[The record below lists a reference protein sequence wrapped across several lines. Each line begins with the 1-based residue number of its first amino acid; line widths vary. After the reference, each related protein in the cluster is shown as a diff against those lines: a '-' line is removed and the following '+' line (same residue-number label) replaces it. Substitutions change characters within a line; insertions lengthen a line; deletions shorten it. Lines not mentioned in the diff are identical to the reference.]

1 MLFRRKDPIRR
12 NPPAAQPSRPESIE
26 IMLDGAPIEVQVR
39 RHAQARRLTL
49 RVRAAA
55 RDITLSAPP
64 HVPLS
69 SARDFVE
76 RHRDWIRTRLV
87 RLPSVV
93 PFVDGALVPVR
104 GIPHRIVS
112 TGAVRGTVAVAVR
125 DEAPV
130 LLVPGEAPHLARRV
144 TDFLKREARRDLC
157 AAVRRHAAALR
168 VEIGRITLRDTASRW
183 GSCSARGDL
192 SFSWRL
198 VMAPPMVLDYL
209 AAHEVAHRLEM
220 NHGPAYWRTV
230 ERVFPARR
238 EAEAWLKGR
247 GADLHR
253 YGG

>member
-1 MLFRRKDPIRR
+1 MLFRRKDPTRSK
-12 NPPAAQPSRPESIE
+12 PPASTPSGPESIE
-26 IMLDGAPIEVQVR
+26 IMLDGSPIRVHVR
-39 RHAQARRLTL
+39 RHALARRLTL

-87 RLPSVV
+87 RLPAAV
-93 PFVDGALVPVR
+93 PFVDGASVPFR
-104 GIPHRIVS
+104 GVPHQIVA
-112 TGAVRGTVAVAVR
+112 TGAVRGTVAAAIR
-125 DEAPV
+125 ADAPV
-130 LLVPGEAPHLARRV
+130 LLVPGEAPHLGRRV
-144 TDFLKREARRDLC
+144 TDFLKREARRDLT
-157 AAVRRHAAALR
+157 AAVRRHAAALG

-183 GSCSARGDL
+183 GSCSSRGDL

-198 VMAPPMVLDYL
+198 IMAPPIVLDYL

-230 ERVFPARR
+230 ERIFPGRR
-238 EAEAWLKGR
+238 EAEAWLKSR

-253 YGG
+253 YGA